1 MRMFVRVGFL
11 VSLLSLKVVTETQNP
26 PSYALD
32 IKDGQGWKFF
42 AGYNHCPFYRLVG
55 GEEKM
60 VLYRQEG
67 RWSVRRNPEYNPQPQ
82 GCDWRVRSDKGEL
95 LFFQKSDQN
104 RTMPSNYGWY
114 DAKNSI
120 ENVSLNLH
128 SLGDCKIWRHHH
140 LTAEKSYVSISISNV
155 SSMEA
160 CKEEAKD
167 FIDETIDGHYAVG
180 NKVDQFWVVSTRTNG
195 ITNGS
200 IDCIY
205 HKLEFLHS
213 LKNVSVISDDSDVD
227 ATITVASKNCSK
239 TRNFLPMTPRWP
251 NQNESLEIITVE
263 KNLPTSDGNKDNN
276 DVIFFLTI
284 GLVVAVMALL
294 VIGIAAYRKA
304 KRSTE
309 DDEIVNIDESAT
321 KIPFHFN
328 RDGVKI
334 SGQINTPPSS
344 AAILQ
349 GDAACGAETTRI
361 PIQYQQDGM
370 KISGIIKMTRKQGYN
385 KSISSP

>member
-1 MRMFVRVGFL
+1 M
-11 VSLLSLKVVTETQNP
+11 
-26 PSYALD
+26 
-32 IKDGQGWKFF
+32 
-42 AGYNHCPFYRLVG
+42 
-55 GEEKM
+55 
-60 VLYRQEG
+60 
-67 RWSVRRNPEYNPQPQ
+67 
-82 GCDWRVRSDKGEL
+82 
-95 LFFQKSDQN
+95 
-104 RTMPSNYGWY
+104 
-114 DAKNSI
+114 
-120 ENVSLNLH
+120 
-128 SLGDCKIWRHHH
+128 
-140 LTAEKSYVSISISNV
+140 
-155 SSMEA
+155 
-160 CKEEAKD
+160 
-167 FIDETIDGHYAVG
+167 
-180 NKVDQFWVVSTRTNG
+180 
-195 ITNGS
+195 
-200 IDCIY
+200 
-205 HKLEFLHS
+205 
-213 LKNVSVISDDSDVD
+213 
-227 ATITVASKNCSK
+227 
-239 TRNFLPMTPRWP
+239 
-251 NQNESLEIITVE
+251 EIITVE